1 MNELL
6 YPMIIPAV
14 AGIIPLFI
22 PRKGKIVA
30 GIVSL
35 VAASYVLLRAIA
47 LFGAGDITYAVPL
60 FKLGGSLPFDF
71 TLRLYSFS
79 AFVLL
84 FMAIFAVLSILYSLG
99 YLWGKDKSSA
109 YYSFV
114 LWSLGAAAGVVLAD
128 NLLILLMFW
137 ELLTVFLFFL
147 TNMGGK
153 GHEKSAAKA
162 FTILGFSDA
171 AMLLGV
177 ILVWVQAGTL
187 TISELSIS
195 ADTPLGVVSFLLL
208 LIGAI
213 TKAGA
218 IPFHSWIPEMAI
230 STPASVMAYLPAS
243 LDKLLGIYLLAR
255 ISLDIFAIPAGSPLS
270 MVMMSIGAVTIIFA
284 VLMALAQHNLKKL
297 LSFHAVSQVGYMV
310 LGVGSGIP
318 IAIVGGL
325 FHMLNHAIYK
335 SSLFFEAGSVE
346 KRAGTTELED
356 LGGLAR
362 LMPVTFISMTVAAM
376 SISGV
381 PPFNGFASKWLIYQG
396 MLEGRHIVFLIV
408 AIFGSALTL
417 ASFIKVLHSVFLG
430 RRPARLDKVK
440 EVDFS
445 MQIPMI
451 FLAALCILF
460 GVFAQYPLE
469 KFIVPVVTASGAQPL
484 DLARGNIVTVPTDGF
499 WNPGAATALIVVGVT
514 FGLLMYVFS
523 SMRPYRIEENPWI
536 GGNIMDNEEIRVPGT
551 QFYKTVTD
559 DLGPSIKALF
569 SDGDK
574 GFLDVYNIFGRIGDG
589 FVQVLRMLHNG
600 NLSTYLAWIVIGLGI
615 LSFILIF
622 KL

>member
-35 VAASYVLLRAIA
+35 IAASYVLLRAIA

-362 LMPVTFISMTVAAM
+362 LMPVTFISMAVASL

-430 RRPARLDKVK
+430 RRPERLDKVK

>member
-35 VAASYVLLRAIA
+35 AAASYVLLRAIA

-362 LMPVTFISMTVAAM
+362 LMPVTFISMAVASL

-430 RRPARLDKVK
+430 RRPERLDKVK

-469 KFIVPVVTASGAQPL
+469 KFIVPVVTVSGAQPL

-574 GFLDVYNIFGRIGDG
+574 GFLDVYNIFGRIGDS

-600 NLSTYLAWIVIGLGI
+600 NLSTYLAWIVIGLGV